1 MTMRLDYKEKRN
13 FTRMKVECIVDYIL
27 HGETEA
33 QQAAGHNLSAGG
45 VRFETEQE
53 IATGTLLE
61 IVISPQQKLTPP
73 LEASAEVVR
82 VEPSADGK
90 YIISCR
96 FHQLK
101 S

>member
-13 FTRMKVECIVDYIL
+13 FTRMEVECVVDYKL
-27 HGETEA
+27 QGATEM

-45 VRFETEQE
+45 VRFETEKE
-53 IATGTLLE
+53 IAMETLLE

-73 LEASAEVVR
+73 LEAVAEVVR
-82 VEPSADGK
+82 VERSANDK
-90 YIISCR
+90 YIISCQ

-101 S
+101 N

>member
-13 FTRMKVECIVDYIL
+13 FTRMDVECIVDYKL
-27 HGETEA
+27 QGTTEM

-45 VRFETEQE
+45 VRFETDQE
-53 IATGTLLE
+53 IVMGTVLE

-73 LEASAEVVR
+73 LEATAEVVR
-82 VEPSADGK
+82 VESSADGK
-90 YIISCR
+90 CIVSCQ